1 MMAGRMT
8 GRTLVAIVG
17 LFAIGMLFTSL
28 GVWQLQRATTSRD
41 TAASFAAGAAEA
53 PLREPP
59 ASLGDAERFRRLEV
73 KGAYAAAPQFL
84 LDNMLHDGVAGYQV
98 LTPLKIVGSAKGLL
112 VNRGWLPA
120 GGDRAALPDVRVDN
134 EERSVVGRLERL
146 PRPGMRL
153 GVATPPD
160 AASAVLVV
168 QYPTAED
175 LADRLGEALFDYQ
188 LLLDPAEAD
197 GFVRDWRAPGLGP
210 ERHLS
215 YAGQWLLLAVGAAAA
230 AVTILMKSVRRRR

>member
-1 MMAGRMT
+1 MT
-8 GRTLVAIVG
+8 VRTLVAIVG
-17 LFAIGMLFTSL
+17 LLAIGGLFTSL
-28 GVWQLQRATTSRD
+28 GVWQLQRAATSRD
-41 TAASFAAGAAEA
+41 TAASFVAGAAEA
-53 PLREPP
+53 PLPEPP
-59 ASLGDAERFRRLEV
+59 ASLGDAARFRRLGV
-73 KGAYAAAPQFL
+73 NGTYAAAPQFL

-98 LTPLKIVGSAKGLL
+98 LTPFNVVGSTQWLL

-120 GGDRAALPDVRVDN
+120 SGDRAVLPDVRVGT

-175 LADRLGEALFDYQ
+175 LADRLGERLFDYQ

-197 GFVRDWRAPGLGP
+197 GFVRDWRIPGLRP
-210 ERHLS
+210 ERHLA

-230 AVTILMKSVRRRR
+230 AVTILIKSVRRRP